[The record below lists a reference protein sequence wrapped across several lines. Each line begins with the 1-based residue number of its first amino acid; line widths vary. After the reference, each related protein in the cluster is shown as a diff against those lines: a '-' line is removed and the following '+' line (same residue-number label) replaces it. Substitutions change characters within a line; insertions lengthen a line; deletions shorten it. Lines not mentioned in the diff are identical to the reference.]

1 MTLRACSQ
9 CRRHFR
15 AEPACPFCGTAAPPR
30 QPRPFSPAR
39 LSRAAAFAGLASCYT
54 SNPPPQYGPPP
65 PPPPYVGQQQQ
76 QQQQQQQTQQTQQQ
90 QLANPP
96 PGEVGTSRI
105 EGLVTDSTTNRPM
118 GKVRVELHSGDNP
131 PRIQPRSTQTDVNG
145 RYAFVELPAGRYVVM
160 FGVPDPRV
168 AARRVIDLGDGDRQ
182 YASWEV
188 YTQPA
193 SNIPTPYGAPP
204 ARRRVV

>member
-9 CRRHFR
+9 CHRHFG
-15 AEPACPFCGTAAPPR
+15 AEPACPFCGTAAPPP
-30 QPRPFSPAR
+30 QPRAFSPAR

-54 SNPPPQYGPPP
+54 SNPPPQHGPPP
-65 PPPPYVGQQQQ
+65 PPHVD
-76 QQQQQQQTQQTQQQ
+76 QQQQQTQQQTQQ

-96 PGEVGTSRI
+96 PAVVGTSRI
-105 EGLVTDSTTNRPM
+105 AGLVTDSTTNRPM
-118 GKVRVELHSGDNP
+118 AKVRVELHSIDSP
-131 PRIQPRSTQTDVNG
+131 ERIPPRSTQTDVNG
-145 RYAFVELPAGRYVVM
+145 RYTFVELPLGRYVVM
-160 FGVPDPRV
+160 FGVPDPRGTPQ
-168 AARRVIDLGDGDRQ
+168 RVIDLGDGDAQ